1 MSLTD
6 FQTLSDKKEYEKC
19 TLKLLR
25 VHFNVEIAPYE
36 IAAFRGAIIDKVGIE
51 NDLFHNH
58 INDKSNKNKDTKEQ
72 ESKFAYRYPRIQ
84 YKRIGKQP
92 VILCVG
98 EGVEEIHK
106 FFEKKNW
113 DIYIGKDLLEMRIS
127 KLDLNE
133 FEMRVSQRLNAYSI
147 RNWVALNQQAYNQY
161 QKLDGIVEKIA
172 FLEKK
177 LIGNILSF
185 AKGIGWHITE
195 NIELKITDLPQVQ
208 LISYKKQKLQTFN
221 VDFKTN
227 VFIPQYIGLGAKTSV
242 GMGTVFL
249 KK

>member
-1 MSLTD
+1 MQPLP
-6 FQTLSDKKEYEKC
+6 QNKYNKKC
-19 TLKLLR
+19 ILKLLR

-36 IAAFRGAIIDKVGIE
+36 VAAFRGAIIEKVGLE

-58 INDKSNKNKDTKEQ
+58 INNKKDKNGSNY
-72 ESKFAYRYPRIQ
+72 AYRYPRIQ

-98 EGVEEIHK
+98 DGVEEIHK
-106 FFEKKNW
+106 FFEQKNW
-113 DIYIGKDLLEMRIS
+113 DIYIGKDLLEMRIA

-133 FEMRVSQRLNAYSI
+133 FEMRVSERMNYYSI

-177 LIGNILSF
+177 LIGNILAF
-185 AKGIGWHITE
+185 AKGIGWHIEE
-195 NIELKITDLPQVQ
+195 NIELKITDLPQNQ
-208 LISYKKQKLQTFN
+208 LISYKKQRLETFH

-227 VFIPQYIGLGAKTSV
+227 VFLPQYIGLGAKTSV

>member
-1 MSLTD
+1 MLSTD
-6 FQTLSDKKEYEKC
+6 LQTLSDNKNDKKC

-36 IAAFRGAIIDKVGIE
+36 VPAFRGAIIDKVGIE

-58 INDKSNKNKDTKEQ
+58 LNSNKTTKDN

-106 FFEKKNW
+106 FFEQKNW
-113 DIYIGKDLLEMRIS
+113 DIYIGKDLLNMRIA

-133 FEMRVSQRLNAYSI
+133 FEMRVSERMNFYSI

-161 QKLDGIVEKIA
+161 QKLDGVVEKIA

-185 AKGIGWHITE
+185 AKGIGWHIE
-195 NIELKITDLPQVQ
+195 EKIELKITDLPQGQ
-208 LISYKKQKLQTFN
+208 FISYKKQKLETFH

-227 VFIPQYIGLGAKTSV
+227 VFLPQYIGLGAKTSV

-249 KK
+249 NK

>member
-1 MSLTD
+1 MFSNDL
-6 FQTLSDKKEYEKC
+6 QALPQNKYNEKC
-19 TLKLLR
+19 ILKLLR
-25 VHFNVEIAPYE
+25 VHFDVEIAPYE
-36 IAAFRGAIIDKVGIE
+36 VAAFRGAIIEKVGIE

-58 INDKSNKNKDTKEQ
+58 LNEGGKIDETEDP
-72 ESKFAYRYPRIQ
+72 KFAYRYPRIQ

-98 EGVEEIHK
+98 EGVDEIHK
-106 FFEKKNW
+106 FFEKSNW
-113 DIYIGKDLLEMRIS
+113 DIRLGKDVLEMRIA
-127 KLDLNE
+127 KLDLNQ
-133 FEMRVSQRLNAYSI
+133 FEMKISERLSSYSI

-177 LIGNILSF
+177 LIGNILAF
-185 AKGIGWHITE
+185 AKGIDWHIE
-195 NIELKITDLPQVQ
+195 EKIELKITDLPQMQ

-221 VDFKTN
+221 LDFKTN

-249 KK
+249 KKL

>member
-1 MSLTD
+1 MFSTD
-6 FQTLSDKKEYEKC
+6 LQTLSDNKNNEKC
-19 TLKLLR
+19 SLKLLR
-25 VHFNVEIAPYE
+25 VHFDVEIAPYE
-36 IAAFRGAIIDKVGIE
+36 VAAFRGAIIDKVGIE

-58 INDKSNKNKDTKEQ
+58 INSKGNEKDE

-106 FFEKKNW
+106 FFEKRNW
-113 DIYIGKDLLEMRIS
+113 DIYIGKDLLEMRIA

-133 FEMRVSQRLNAYSI
+133 FEMRISERLNSYSI
-147 RNWVALNQQAYNQY
+147 RNWVALNQQSFNQY
-161 QKLDGIVEKIA
+161 QQLDGIVEKIA

-195 NIELKITDLPQVQ
+195 NIKLKITDLPQSQ
-208 LISYKKQKLQTFN
+208 FISYKKQKLQTFN
-221 VDFKTN
+221 VEFKTN
-227 VFIPQYIGLGAKTSV
+227 IFLPQYIGLGAKVSI

>member
-1 MSLTD
+1 M
-6 FQTLSDKKEYEKC
+6 FLSSSSTFLQNQHNKKC
-19 TLKLLR
+19 ILKLLR
-25 VHFNVEIAPYE
+25 VHFNVEIAAYE
-36 IAAFRGAIIDKVGIE
+36 VAAFRGAIIDKVGLE

-58 INDKSNKNKDTKEQ
+58 INKKGNTKDS

-106 FFEKKNW
+106 FFEKRNW
-113 DIYIGKDLLEMRIS
+113 DIYIGKDLLEMRIA

-133 FEMRVSQRLNAYSI
+133 FEMQVSEKMNAYSI

-161 QKLDGIVEKIA
+161 QKLDGVLEKIA

-177 LIGNILSF
+177 LVGNILSF
-185 AKGIGWHITE
+185 AKGIGWRIE
-195 NIELKITDLPQVQ
+195 EKIELKITDVPQSQ
-208 LISYKKQKLQTFN
+208 LISYKKQKLETFH

-227 VFIPQYIGLGAKTSV
+227 VFLPQYIGLGAKTSI

>member
-1 MSLTD
+1 MFSNDL
-6 FQTLSDKKEYEKC
+6 QALPQNKYNEKC
-19 TLKLLR
+19 ILKLLR
-25 VHFNVEIAPYE
+25 VHFDVEIAPYE
-36 IAAFRGAIIDKVGIE
+36 VAAFRGAIIEKVGIE

-58 INDKSNKNKDTKEQ
+58 LNEGGKIDETEDP
-72 ESKFAYRYPRIQ
+72 KFAYRYPRIQ

-98 EGVEEIHK
+98 EGVDEIHK
-106 FFEKKNW
+106 FFEKSNW
-113 DIYIGKDLLEMRIS
+113 DIRLGKDVLEMRIA
-127 KLDLNE
+127 KLDLNQ
-133 FEMRVSQRLNAYSI
+133 FEMKISERLSSYSI

-177 LIGNILSF
+177 LIGNILAF
-185 AKGIGWHITE
+185 AKGIGWHIE
-195 NIELKITDLPQVQ
+195 EKIELKITDLPQMQ

-221 VDFKTN
+221 LDFKTN

-249 KK
+249 KKL

>member
-1 MSLTD
+1 M
-6 FQTLSDKKEYEKC
+6 
-19 TLKLLR
+19 LKLLR
-25 VHFNVEIAPYE
+25 VHFDVEIAPYE
-36 IAAFRGAIIDKVGIE
+36 VAAFRGAIIEKVGLE

-58 INDKSNKNKDTKEQ
+58 INRNGKKDENEEQ
-72 ESKFAYRYPRIQ
+72 KFAYRYPRIQ

-113 DIYIGKDLLEMRIS
+113 DIYIGKDLLEMRIA
-127 KLDLNE
+127 KLDLNQ
-133 FEMRVSQRLNAYSI
+133 FEMNVSERLSSYSI
-147 RNWVALNQQAYNQY
+147 RNWVALNQQSYIQY
-161 QKLDGIVEKIA
+161 QKLDGLVEKIA

-185 AKGIGWHITE
+185 AKGIDWQIKE
-195 NIELKITDLPQVQ
+195 KIELKITDLPQSQ

-221 VDFKTN
+221 LDFKTN

>member
-1 MSLTD
+1 M
-6 FQTLSDKKEYEKC
+6 
-19 TLKLLR
+19 LKLLR
-25 VHFNVEIAPYE
+25 VHFDVEIAPYE
-36 IAAFRGAIIDKVGIE
+36 VPGFRGAIIEKVGIE

-58 INDKSNKNKDTKEQ
+58 INTKNEKSGKIDGIDKSKDP
-72 ESKFAYRYPRIQ
+72 KFAYRYPRIQ

-98 EGVEEIHK
+98 EGVDEIHK
-106 FFEKKNW
+106 FFEQKNW
-113 DIYIGKDLLEMRIS
+113 DIYIGKDLLEMRIA
-127 KLDLNE
+127 KLDLNQ
-133 FEMRVSQRLNAYSI
+133 FEMKISERLSSYSI

-177 LIGNILSF
+177 LIGNILAF
-185 AKGIGWHITE
+185 AKGIDWHIE
-195 NIELKITDLPQVQ
+195 EKIELKITDLPQMQ

-221 VDFKTN
+221 LDFKTN

-249 KK
+249 KKL

>member
-1 MSLTD
+1 MFSDDL
-6 FQTLSDKKEYEKC
+6 QTVSQNKYNEKC
-19 TLKLLR
+19 MLKLLR
-25 VHFNVEIAPYE
+25 VHFDVEIAPYE
-36 IAAFRGAIIDKVGIE
+36 VAAFRGAIIEKVGIE

-58 INDKSNKNKDTKEQ
+58 LNEGGKIDENEDA
-72 ESKFAYRYPRIQ
+72 KFAYRYPRIQ

-98 EGVEEIHK
+98 EGVEQIHK
-106 FFEKKNW
+106 FFEKSNW
-113 DIYIGKDLLEMRIS
+113 DIYIGKDLLTMKIA
-127 KLDLNE
+127 KLDLNQ
-133 FEMRVSQRLNAYSI
+133 FEMKISERMTSYSI

-161 QKLDGIVEKIA
+161 QKLDGLVEKVA

-185 AKGIGWHITE
+185 AKGIGWHIEE
-195 NIELKITDLPQVQ
+195 NIQLKIIDLPQSQ

-221 VDFKTN
+221 LDFKTN

-249 KK
+249 NGK

>member
-1 MSLTD
+1 M
-6 FQTLSDKKEYEKC
+6 QTQSSYKYNEEC
-19 TLKLLR
+19 ILKLLR
-25 VHFNVEIAPYE
+25 VHFDVEIAPYE
-36 IAAFRGAIIDKVGIE
+36 VPAFRGAIVDKVGIE

-58 INDKSNKNKDTKEQ
+58 INKSQKINEDEAQ
-72 ESKFAYRYPRIQ
+72 KFAYRYPRIQ

-106 FFEKKNW
+106 FFEKQDW
-113 DIYIGKDLLEMRIS
+113 DIRIGNDILKMRIA

-133 FEMRVSQRLNAYSI
+133 FEMRVSENLHSYSI

-161 QKLDGIVEKIA
+161 QNLEGMIEKVA

-185 AKGIGWHITE
+185 AKGIGWYIE
-195 NIELKITDLPQVQ
+195 EDIELKITDLPQLQV
-208 LISYKKQKLQTFN
+208 ISYKKQKLQTFH

-227 VFIPQYIGLGAKTSV
+227 VFIPKYIGLGAKTSV